1 MLRIFMFDTDRCTV
15 HEASILYRSLC
26 KTFPR
31 DKVFMLLKQ
40 IEMIENNSYS
50 YLVLKEWV
58 KVAERKLEEI
68 EKRFE

>member
-31 DKVFMLLKQ
+31 DKVFIRMCRKTPCFSCGECQ
-40 IEMIENNSYS
+40 
-50 YLVLKEWV
+50 LVLKEWV